1 MITYPA
7 DNSRHINPRRNQRAS
22 VIRMFTAAVLVFFL
36 VFGTIAQPVQAAISL
51 EEPAPSDKSRLT
63 AYIASALVSRH
74 GLCVLLESSDSSG
87 NKKYGMIDTGN
98 ANASAARAFLKKHN
112 VNTLEFLVL
121 THMHKDHDGNAA
133 WIIKNC
139 NVKKLYVKQFD
150 SNWSDGNQATYEN
163 VLRAAVLSPNVKQIV
178 GVSYAL
184 SISKSASPKA
194 TSGFVSFLKSHEKDK
209 GKFKGLFSSSNTALY
224 LGQASLRLFNWEI
237 WAENGT
243 SQWVPGKTTR
253 CKAQK
258 YSVSR
263 SDNHFSMGVRVTQGS
278 HKLWIGGDMNNLRLC
293 KMRHAPYAG
302 DEDRLARQIGK
313 VDVSILNHHGRGGSN
328 ATSFLKVL
336 SPKYVVYTST
346 RVEILSDGATLAATT
361 WNYIRFN
368 LRIPEDHVIWAY
380 DYWGTHQTDASIT
393 LSSKGANS
401 AKTAADN
408 SSAKKGLVVSLL
420 PGKTYSN
427 YDVTG
432 DGKAD
437 LVTVSASKAGS
448 AYRGMTININK
459 KAAWSTKV
467 SFKDTNPVTLVR
479 LPGRQP
485 YICIAVLAPTGT
497 GVTGRALG
505 LYQYG
510 KKDAAGK
517 QYGLIQIYNCLKTM
531 PVNAF
536 SYRSS
541 PSISCN
547 TKRITLVASGS
558 DTLSSSAFVTFA
570 LEQDKAGLKN
580 VNKVF
585 PYTTVK
591 GKAGTITLKAAAN
604 LYASLDAETRSS
616 TLPKGKK
623 VTVNGACRNKK
634 GVTRYRIVDTNKKV
648 WWINAPA
655 AAN

>member
-237 WAENGT
+237 WA
-243 SQWVPGKTTR
+243 
-253 CKAQK
+253 
-258 YSVSR
+258 
-263 SDNHFSMGVRVTQGS
+263 
-278 HKLWIGGDMNNLRLC
+278 
-293 KMRHAPYAG
+293 
-302 DEDRLARQIGK
+302 
-313 VDVSILNHHGRGGSN
+313 
-328 ATSFLKVL
+328 
-336 SPKYVVYTST
+336 
-346 RVEILSDGATLAATT
+346 
-361 WNYIRFN
+361 
-368 LRIPEDHVIWAY
+368 
-380 DYWGTHQTDASIT
+380 
-393 LSSKGANS
+393 
-401 AKTAADN
+401 
-408 SSAKKGLVVSLL
+408 
-420 PGKTYSN
+420 
-427 YDVTG
+427 
-432 DGKAD
+432 
-437 LVTVSASKAGS
+437 
-448 AYRGMTININK
+448 
-459 KAAWSTKV
+459 
-467 SFKDTNPVTLVR
+467 
-479 LPGRQP
+479 
-485 YICIAVLAPTGT
+485 
-497 GVTGRALG
+497 
-505 LYQYG
+505 
-510 KKDAAGK
+510 
-517 QYGLIQIYNCLKTM
+517 
-531 PVNAF
+531 
-536 SYRSS
+536 
-541 PSISCN
+541 
-547 TKRITLVASGS
+547 
-558 DTLSSSAFVTFA
+558 
-570 LEQDKAGLKN
+570 
-580 VNKVF
+580 
-585 PYTTVK
+585 
-591 GKAGTITLKAAAN
+591 
-604 LYASLDAETRSS
+604 
-616 TLPKGKK
+616 
-623 VTVNGACRNKK
+623 
-634 GVTRYRIVDTNKKV
+634 
-648 WWINAPA
+648 
-655 AAN
+655 